1 MATLELQNVTK
12 VFGKVVAVNSISFKV
27 QDGEFV
33 TLLGPSGCGKSTT
46 LNLVA
51 GLERADSGA
60 ILLDGERVNDLP
72 PNLRDMAMVFQDYAL
87 YPHMTVFE
95 NMAFSLRL
103 KKVPMATRKEAVSRV
118 AAMLDIEPLL
128 DRHPREL
135 SGGQRQRVAVGRA
148 IVRDPKVFLLDEPLS
163 NLDERLRIRMR
174 TELRELFL
182 SLKATTL
189 YVTHDQ
195 EEAMS
200 MSDKI
205 AVLHAGVL
213 EQFGT
218 PSEIFNAPCNVFV
231 ASFVG
236 SPPINLV
243 PGTLAVEGDGYV
255 FRSGQSVIR
264 FPHSLSARI
273 GHHSL
278 EGGMEV
284 ILGIRPEHLK
294 VNGAGR
300 GVRLPAKVALLEPL
314 GYTTAASF
322 ELPGGIEIKGIVTT
336 DEQSLK
342 RGDQVDVCILP
353 EKLLVFDGGT
363 QKVLTA

>member
-1 MATLELQNVTK
+1 MATLELQDVTK
-12 VFGKVVAVNSISFKV
+12 HFGKVVAVNKVSLKV

-51 GLERADSGA
+51 GLEDADAGT
-60 ILLDGERVNDLP
+60 ILLDGEKVNDLP

-87 YPHMTVFE
+87 YPHKTVFE

-103 KKVPMATRKEAVSRV
+103 KKVPMAKQQEAVAHV
-118 AAMLDIEPLL
+118 ATLLDIEALL
-128 DRHPREL
+128 ERLPREL

-182 SLKATTL
+182 SLQATTL

-205 AVLHAGVL
+205 AVLNAGVL
-213 EQFGT
+213 EQFGK
-218 PSEIFNAPCNVFV
+218 PDEIFNRPRNIFV

-236 SPPINLV
+236 SPPINLL
-243 PGTLAVEGDGYV
+243 PGRLTAEGDEYT
-255 FRSGQSVIR
+255 FRSQQLVVK
-264 FPHSLSARI
+264 FPSDLATRLGDHSFA
-273 GHHSL
+273 G
-278 EGGMEV
+278 EAEV
-284 ILGIRPEHLK
+284 MLGIRPEHLK
-294 VNGAGR
+294 VNGAGQ
-300 GVRLPAKVALLEPL
+300 GVTVPAKVNLLESL
-314 GYTTAASF
+314 GYTTAVS
-322 ELPGGIEIKGIVTT
+322 LGLTNGNEIKAIVTT

-342 RGDQVDVCILP
+342 RGDQVQVGILP
-353 EKLLVFDGGT
+353 EKLLVFDAKT
-363 QKVLTA
+363 EKLLMA